1 MEESN
6 SNRFTRFFSESG
18 QGWGKE
24 VMPFFNKTE
33 VRTLCTINKRFN
45 HAVFRP
51 PIKKGWNWK
60 FHSIEGKVSKELA
73 SPLEY
78 PEIIYSTESL
88 LLVSSRLSHCIHVI
102 SKDGK
107 LINTLKCSNEHDESC
122 VWDILMIDTEIYV
135 LLYDQIVVLKG
146 IDDDTIVRRWNCLG
160 LDMINI
166 SEKIL
171 VLHEKKIT
179 IYDTNGNVLNT
190 ISTQTQTPCKSLLAI
205 HDDIA
210 VLDITHKQLL
220 VLSLNGAAK
229 YTIPCPFVS
238 SQWVCMTFMKN
249 IEEIVVSDNTG
260 SIVSTINTFS
270 KIERIINS
278 GYFFYPQVMA
288 ETEDGLWVADRNNSK
303 LCFIK

>member
-1 MEESN
+1 MVE
-6 SNRFTRFFSESG
+6 SNRFSRFFSETG
-18 QGWGKE
+18 QGWGKDI
-24 VMPFFNKTE
+24 MPYFNKTDIR
-33 VRTLCTINKRFN
+33 VLCTVNKKFN
-45 HAVFRP
+45 HAIFRP
-51 PIKKGWNWK
+51 PVKKGWDWQ
-60 FHSIEGKVSKELA
+60 FHCIEGKVSKELS

-78 PEIIYSTESL
+78 PDIILSTEST
-88 LLVSSRLSHCIHVI
+88 LLVSGTLSHCIHVI
-102 SKDGK
+102 SKKDGK
-107 LINTLKCSNEHDESC
+107 LINTLKCSNEYNESC
-122 VWDILMIDTEIYV
+122 VWSILMIDTEIYV
-135 LLYDQIVVLKG
+135 LLYDQIIVLKG

-166 SEKIL
+166 SEKIM
-171 VLHEKKIT
+171 VLYEKKIT

-270 KIERIINS
+270 KIARIINS

-303 LCFIK
+303 LCLLT